1 MYKYADDCTLDV
13 IVSAGE
19 ESTMQG
25 VLDAVQR
32 WAVDNKMSLNAK
44 KTKDMWVSFRAVP
57 EPPALHLNDAN
68 VDRVKT
74 FKLLGTGLQDDLKW
88 NKPIEE
94 ITRWASKR
102 LYCLRECGR
111 AHLPAAVGL
120 TTYTTKIR
128 PLLEYA
134 SPVWSGLPHYLAEE
148 LKILQKRSL
157 RILGLPKDHLT
168 ALADRRD
175 LAVAR
180 ELDAIRKDTKH
191 PLHNSVSLDYKYTY
205 TPRKDRS
212 YKPAPY
218 SGKERHKNSFLSQ
231 AIRLF

>member
-94 ITRWASKR
+94 ITR
-102 LYCLRECGR
+102 
-111 AHLPAAVGL
+111 
-120 TTYTTKIR
+120 
-128 PLLEYA
+128 
-134 SPVWSGLPHYLAEE
+134 
-148 LKILQKRSL
+148 
-157 RILGLPKDHLT
+157 
-168 ALADRRD
+168 
-175 LAVAR
+175 
-180 ELDAIRKDTKH
+180 
-191 PLHNSVSLDYKYTY
+191 
-205 TPRKDRS
+205 
-212 YKPAPY
+212 
-218 SGKERHKNSFLSQ
+218 
-231 AIRLF
+231 